1 MNRFYKPTPREYVST
16 HVDMPWEFL
25 QGVAETK
32 QKGFDTAVATGDAS
46 ERLLNFKVAPGD
58 IEKYKGK
65 VGQYN
70 SEIQAST
77 DYLFET
83 GDYNTAS
90 RKLAGTVRNIAADTD
105 INEMKAFQANWE
117 KALEERQKD
126 PDYKTRS
133 WWQKGEDLSNATSW
147 NPELGR
153 HVNRPIDTGYK
164 APDLNKDL
172 RETFGTLKMSKTETG
187 YDIVNDATGEIEHI
201 TRGGGAITPEYIK
214 FRAQTILPNYLQT
227 ASGKDHIIQ
236 AQKEGYTGE
245 DLAKRAS
252 EIAYTN
258 LYNHGLQQL
267 ESESKNISSKSYQ
280 PQWKREELLGKVEAE
295 KKYIP
300 DSSFVVSETQ
310 KPITFKDLQTS
321 KYGTETRPIGG
332 GTGGVGGI
340 SYTKNT
346 PTSFSEIPT
355 KFRSAAETAYKTFY
369 GTDKYNQVKSGKLK
383 LTDSDLN
390 SFVSYY
396 NNLNQG
402 LRSNTN
408 TASIP
413 DVKLLHNDLF
423 GFKEDAIPGSVIA
436 AGTGRNYP
444 PNTKVYDVIN
454 SEWTTLGQIETAS
467 GDKSIKYT
475 VNKEYGSHN
484 PIYQISGKDPYF
496 AQGYSIVGT
505 QGNKTFQYI
514 LPTNTKD
521 DNATMESEVNTAIYS
536 SGLPTHVNLYN
547 QDYTV
552 IHAKDSQGKNAFFM
566 VDIDPTTG
574 VPKTQSINGKPA
586 IFETPEALIG
596 TVGAVIQMAQEAIE
610 AQAKKEQEKKSK

>member
-25 QGVAETK
+25 QGAAETK

-46 ERLLNFKVAPGD
+46 EKLLNFKVAPGD
-58 IEKYKGK
+58 IENYRKK

-70 SEIQAST
+70 SEIQGAT
-77 DYLFET
+77 DYLYET
-83 GDYNTAS
+83 GDYTNAS
-90 RKLAGTVRNIAADTD
+90 RKLVGTVRNITADTD

-117 KALEERQKD
+117 KALEEQQKD
-126 PDYKTRS
+126 PDYKTRA
-133 WWQKGEDLSNATSW
+133 WWQKGEDLSTATSW

-172 RETFGTLKMSKTETG
+172 RETFGTLHMSKSERG

-201 TRGGGAITPEYIK
+201 TTGGGAITPEYIK

-236 AQKEGYTGE
+236 AQKEGYTG
-245 DLAKRAS
+245 DALMKRAS

-258 LYNHGLQQL
+258 LYNHGLQQI

-280 PQWKREELLGKVEAE
+280 PEWKRKELLGKIEAE

-310 KPITFKDLQTS
+310 KPITFKDLQTG
-321 KYGTETRPIGG
+321 KYGTETRTIGG

-346 PTSFSEIPT
+346 PTSFSDIPT

-369 GTDKYNQVKSGKLK
+369 GADKYNQVKSGKLK

-423 GFKEDAIPGSVIA
+423 GLKEDAVPGGVIA
-436 AGTGRNYP
+436 SGAGRNYP

-454 SEWTTLGQIETAS
+454 SEWTTLGEIETS
-467 GDKSIKYT
+467 VGDKGIKYT

-536 SGLPTHVNLYN
+536 TGLPVHVNLFN
-547 QDYTV
+547 QDYT
-552 IHAKDSQGKNAFFM
+552 ILHQKGPSGEDAFSI
-566 VDIDPTTG
+566 VDINPTNG
-574 VPKTQSINGKPA
+574 EVKPHLINNQPA
-586 IFETPEALIG
+586 IFSTPEALIS
-596 TVGAVIQMAQEAIE
+596 TVDNVIQIAQK
-610 AQAKKEQEKKSK
+610 AQDKKSK

>member
-25 QGVAETK
+25 QGAAEQK

-46 ERLLNFKVAPGD
+46 EKLLNFKVAPGD

-65 VGQYN
+65 VNQYN
-70 SEIQAST
+70 SEIQGAT

-83 GDYNTAS
+83 GDYNNAS
-90 RKLAGTVRNIAADTD
+90 RKLVSTVRNITADTD

-126 PDYKTRS
+126 PDYKTRA
-133 WWQKGEDLSNATSW
+133 WWQRGEDLNTATSW

-153 HVNRPIDTGYK
+153 HVNRSIDTGYK
-164 APDLNKDL
+164 SPDLNKDL
-172 RETFGTLKMSKTETG
+172 RETFGTLHMSKNERG
-187 YDIVNDATGEIEHI
+187 YDIVNEATGEIEHI
-201 TRGGGAITPEYIK
+201 TTGGGAITPKYIE
-214 FRAQTILPNYLQT
+214 FRAKTILPNYLQT
-227 ASGKDHIIQ
+227 PSGKDHIIQ
-236 AQKEGYTGE
+236 AQKEGLTGE
-245 DLAKRAS
+245 ALMKRAS

-280 PQWKREELLGKVEAE
+280 PQWKRDEILGKVAEE

-300 DSSFVVSETQ
+300 DSSFIVSKEQ
-310 KPITFKDLQTS
+310 KPITLKDLQTG

-332 GTGGVGGI
+332 GSGGVGGI

-369 GTDKYNQVKSGKLK
+369 GEVKYNQVKSGKLK

-390 SFVSYY
+390 SFVTYY
-396 NNLNQG
+396 NHLNQG
-402 LRSNTN
+402 LRANTN

-413 DVKLLHNDLF
+413 DVALLHNDLF
-423 GFKEDAIPGSVIA
+423 GFKEKDIPGSVIA

-467 GDKSIKYT
+467 GDKVIKYT

-484 PIYQISGKDPYF
+484 PVYQISGKDPYF
-496 AQGYSIVGT
+496 AKGYSLVGT

-521 DNATMESEVNTAIYS
+521 INATMESEVNTSTYS
-536 SGLPTHVNLYN
+536 TGLPVHVNLFN
-547 QDYTV
+547 QDYT
-552 IHAKDSQGKNAFFM
+552 ILHQKGQNGEDAFSI
-566 VDIDPTTG
+566 VDIDPTNGAVT
-574 VPKTQSINGKPA
+574 THSINNKPA
-586 IFETPEALIG
+586 IFPTPEALIG
-596 TVGAVIQMAQEAIE
+596 TVDYVIQMTQKAQEK
-610 AQAKKEQEKKSK
+610 QAKKTK

>member
-25 QGVAETK
+25 QGAAETK

-46 ERLLNFKVAPGD
+46 EKLLNFKVAPGD
-58 IEKYKGK
+58 IENYKKK

-83 GDYNTAS
+83 GDYNNAS
-90 RKLAGTVRNIAADTD
+90 RKLVGTVRNITADTD

-126 PDYKTRS
+126 PDYKTRA
-133 WWQKGEDLSNATSW
+133 WWQRGEDLNTATSW
-147 NPELGR
+147 NPTLGR
-153 HVNRPIDTGYK
+153 HVNRSIDTGYK
-164 APDLNKDL
+164 SPDLNKDL
-172 RETFGTLKMSKTETG
+172 RETFGTLHMSKSETG
-187 YDIVNDATGEIEHI
+187 YDIKNDATGEIQHV
-201 TRGGGAITPEYIK
+201 THGGGAITKKYIE
-214 FRAQTILPNYLQT
+214 FRAKTILSNYLQT
-227 ASGKDHIIQ
+227 PSGKDHIIQ
-236 AQKEGYTGE
+236 AQKEGFTGD
-245 DLAKRAS
+245 DLMKRAS

-267 ESESKNISSKSYQ
+267 ESDSKHTSSTSYM
-280 PQWKREELLGKVEAE
+280 PEWKRKELLGPVVEE

-300 DSSFVVSETQ
+300 DSSFVVSKEQ

-332 GTGGVGGI
+332 GTALVGGI

-346 PTSFSEIPT
+346 PTTFSEIPT
-355 KFRSAAETAYKTFY
+355 KLRSAAETAYKTFY

-390 SFVSYY
+390 SFVTYY

-444 PNTKVYDVIN
+444 SNTKVYDVIN

-467 GDKSIKYT
+467 GDKVVKYT

-514 LPTNTKD
+514 LPTNTKND
-521 DNATMESEVNTAIYS
+521 QATMEAEVNTAIYS
-536 SGLPTHVNLYN
+536 SGLPIHVKLHN

-552 IHAKDSQGKNAFFM
+552 LHKKDDQGNDAFYM
-566 VDIDPTTG
+566 VDINPASG
-574 VPKTQSINGKPA
+574 VPTIHSIDGKPA
-586 IFETPEALIG
+586 IFKTPEALVG
-596 TVGAVIQMAQEAIE
+596 TVTAVIQMAQEAKKE
-610 AQAKKEQEKKSK
+610 QAKKSK

>member
-25 QGVAETK
+25 QGVAEQK
-32 QKGFDTAVATGDAS
+32 QKGFDTAAATGDAS
-46 ERLLNFKVAPGD
+46 EKLLNFKVAPGD
-58 IEKYKGK
+58 IEDYKKK

-77 DYLFET
+77 DYLYQT

-90 RKLAGTVRNIAADTD
+90 RKLAGTVRNITSDTD

-117 KALEERQKD
+117 KALEEQQKD
-126 PDYKTRS
+126 PDYKTRA
-133 WWQKGEDLSNATSW
+133 WWQKGEDLSTASSW
-147 NPELGR
+147 NPTLGR
-153 HVNRPIDTGYK
+153 HVNRSIDTGYK

-172 RETFGTLKMSKTETG
+172 RETFGTLHMSTTETG
-187 YDIVNDATGEIEHI
+187 YDIKNDATGEIQHI
-201 TRGGGAITPEYIK
+201 TRGGGAITPKYIE
-214 FRAQTILPNYLQT
+214 FRAKTILPNYLQT

-245 DLAKRAS
+245 ALMKRAS

-267 ESESKNISSKSYQ
+267 QSESKSIVRDDYM
-280 PQWKREELLGKVEAE
+280 PEWKRKELLGPVVEE

-300 DSSFVVSETQ
+300 DSSFVVSKEQ
-310 KPITFKDLQTS
+310 KPIKTSDLISS
-321 KYGTETRPIGG
+321 KYKGKIFGSDLSLGNEPKTFTD
-332 GTGGVGGI
+332 
-340 SYTKNT
+340 
-346 PTSFSEIPT
+346 IPV
-355 KFRSAAETAYKTFY
+355 KYRAAAETAYKTFY
-369 GTDKYNQVKSGKLK
+369 GTDKYNKIKSGELK
-383 LTDSDLN
+383 LTNSDLN
-390 SFVSYY
+390 SFVTYY
-396 NNLNQG
+396 NQLNQG

-423 GFKEDAIPGSVIA
+423 GFKEDAVPGSVIA

-444 PNTKVYDVIN
+444 ANTKVYDVIN
-454 SEWTTLGQIETAS
+454 SEWTTLGEIETAS

-496 AQGYSIVGT
+496 AQGYSLVGT

-521 DNATMESEVNTAIYS
+521 INATMESEVNTSIYS
-536 SGLPTHVNLYN
+536 TGLPVHVNLFN
-547 QDYTV
+547 QDYT
-552 IHAKDSQGKNAFFM
+552 ILHQKSSNGEDAFSI
-566 VDIDPTTG
+566 VDVDPTNGT
-574 VPKTQSINGKPA
+574 VKPHLINNQPA
-586 IFETPEALIG
+586 IFSTPEALIG
-596 TVGAVIQMAQEAIE
+596 TIDNVIQMTQRA
-610 AQAKKEQEKKSK
+610 QEKKSK

>member
-25 QGVAETK
+25 QGAAETK

-46 ERLLNFKVAPGD
+46 EKLLNFKVAPGD
-58 IEKYKGK
+58 IENYKKK

-70 SEIQAST
+70 SEIQGAT

-83 GDYNTAS
+83 GDYTNAS
-90 RKLAGTVRNIAADTD
+90 RKLVGTVRNITADTD

-133 WWQKGEDLSNATSW
+133 WWQQGEDLNTATSW

-153 HVNRPIDTGYK
+153 HVNRSIDTGYK
-164 APDLNKDL
+164 SPDLNKDL
-172 RETFGTLKMSKTETG
+172 RETFGTLHMSKSETG

-201 TRGGGAITPEYIK
+201 TTGGGSITPKYIE
-214 FRAQTILPNYLQT
+214 FRAKTILPNYLQT

-236 AQKEGYTGE
+236 AQKEGYTG
-245 DLAKRAS
+245 DALMKRAS

-258 LYNHGLQQL
+258 LYNHGLQQIQ
-267 ESESKNISSKSYQ
+267 SESKNIRRKDYQ
-280 PQWKREELLGKVEAE
+280 PEWKRNEILGKVEAE

-300 DSSFVVSETQ
+300 DSSFVVTKEQ
-310 KPITFKDLQTS
+310 KPITTSDLLPLGANAKTNMFGS
-321 KYGTETRPIGG
+321 GDIMKIKFAPKTFSDLAPKYRAT
-332 GTGGVGGI
+332 
-340 SYTKNT
+340 
-346 PTSFSEIPT
+346 
-355 KFRSAAETAYKTFY
+355 AEAAYKTLY
-369 GTDKYNQVKSGKLK
+369 GEVKYNEVKSGKK
-383 LTDSDLN
+383 ELTTADLN
-390 SFVSYY
+390 NFVSYY
-396 NNLNQG
+396 NNLNLG

-423 GFKEDAIPGSVIA
+423 GFKEDAVPGGVIA
-436 AGTGRNYP
+436 SGAGRNYP

-454 SEWTTLGQIETAS
+454 SEWTTLGQIETAN
-467 GDKSIKYT
+467 GDKAIKYT

-514 LPTNTKD
+514 LPTNTKND
-521 DNATMESEVNTAIYS
+521 EATMEAEVNNAIYS

-547 QDYTV
+547 QDYT
-552 IHAKDSQGKNAFFM
+552 ILHQKG
-566 VDIDPTTG
+566 P
-574 VPKTQSINGKPA
+574 NGKDAFSLVDVNPTNGLVKPHLINNQPA

-596 TVGAVIQMAQEAIE
+596 TVGAVIQMAQEAQE
-610 AQAKKEQEKKSK
+610 KQAKKTK

>member
-25 QGVAETK
+25 QGAAETK

-46 ERLLNFKVAPGD
+46 EKLLNFKVAPGD
-58 IEKYKGK
+58 IENYKKK

-77 DYLFET
+77 DYLYET
-83 GDYNTAS
+83 GDYSNAS
-90 RKLAGTVRNIAADTD
+90 RKLVGTVRNITADTD

-117 KALEERQKD
+117 KALEEQQKD
-126 PDYKTRS
+126 PDYKTRA

-147 NPELGR
+147 NPTLGR
-153 HVNRPIDTGYK
+153 HVNRAIDTGYK

-172 RETFGTLKMSKTETG
+172 RETFGTLHMSTTETG
-187 YDIVNDATGEIEHI
+187 YDIKNDATGEIQHI

-245 DLAKRAS
+245 ALAKRAS

-258 LYNHGLQQL
+258 LYNHGLQQIQ
-267 ESESKNISSKSYQ
+267 SESKSIVRDDYM
-280 PQWKREELLGKVEAE
+280 PQWKREELLGKVAAE
-295 KKYIP
+295 KAYIP
-300 DSSFVVSETQ
+300 DSSFVVTKEQ
-310 KPITFKDLQTS
+310 KPISTNDLLPLGSNAKTN
-321 KYGTETRPIGG
+321 IFGG
-332 GTGGVGGI
+332 GDLMKVKFAPKT
-340 SYTKNT
+340 
-346 PTSFSEIPT
+346 FSDLAPKYRT
-355 KFRSAAETAYKTFY
+355 TAEAAYKTLY
-369 GTDKYNQVKSGKLK
+369 GEVKYNEIKSGKK
-383 LTDSDLN
+383 ELTADDLN
-390 SFVSYY
+390 KFVAYY
-396 NNLNQG
+396 NNLNLG

-423 GFKEDAIPGSVIA
+423 GFKEDAVPGGVIA
-436 AGTGRNYP
+436 SGAGRNYP

-454 SEWTTLGQIETAS
+454 SEWTTLGEIETAV
-467 GDKSIKYT
+467 GDKGIKYS

-514 LPTNTKD
+514 LPTNTK
-521 DNATMESEVNTAIYS
+521 NEEATMEAEVNTAIYS
-536 SGLPTHVNLYN
+536 SGLPTHVKLHN
-547 QDYTV
+547 QDYTI
-552 IHAKDSQGKNAFFM
+552 IHKKNDKGNNAFFM
-566 VDIDPTTG
+566 VDIDPATG
-574 VPKTQSINGKPA
+574 IPKTHSINGEPA
-586 IFETPEALIG
+586 IFETPEALVG
-596 TVGAVIQMAQEAIE
+596 TVNAVIRMAQEAQE
-610 AQAKKEQEKKSK
+610 KQAKKSK

>member
-25 QGVAETK
+25 QGAAETK

-46 ERLLNFKVAPGD
+46 EKLLNFKVAPGD
-58 IEKYKGK
+58 IENYKKK

-77 DYLFET
+77 DYLYET
-83 GDYNTAS
+83 GDYNNAS
-90 RKLAGTVRNIAADTD
+90 RKLVGTVRNITADTD

-126 PDYKTRS
+126 PDYKTRA
-133 WWQKGEDLSNATSW
+133 WWQKGEDLNTATSW

-153 HVNRPIDTGYK
+153 HVNRSIDTGYK

-172 RETFGTLKMSKTETG
+172 RETFGTLHMSKSERG

-201 TRGGGAITPEYIK
+201 TKGGGAITPEYIK

-236 AQKEGYTGE
+236 AQKEGYTGD
-245 DLAKRAS
+245 DLMKRAS

-280 PQWKREELLGKVEAE
+280 PE

-300 DSSFVVSETQ
+300 DSSFVVTKEQ
-310 KPITFKDLQTS
+310 KPITTNNLLQQKSKGKIFGTDLSIINAPKTFS
-321 KYGTETRPIGG
+321 DLAPKYRAT
-332 GTGGVGGI
+332 
-340 SYTKNT
+340 
-346 PTSFSEIPT
+346 
-355 KFRSAAETAYKTFY
+355 AEAAYKTLY
-369 GTDKYNQVKSGKLK
+369 GEVKYNQVKSGKK
-383 LTDSDLN
+383 ELTSADLN
-390 SFVSYY
+390 NFVSYY

-423 GFKEDAIPGSVIA
+423 GFKEDAVPGGVIA
-436 AGTGRNYP
+436 SGAGRNYP

-454 SEWTTLGQIETAS
+454 SEWTTLGEIETVV
-467 GDKSIKYT
+467 GDKGIKYS

-496 AQGYSIVGT
+496 AQGYSLVGT

-514 LPTNTKD
+514 LPTNTKND
-521 DNATMESEVNTAIYS
+521 EATMEAEVNTATYS
-536 SGLPTHVNLYN
+536 SGLPTHVKLHN
-547 QDYTV
+547 QDYTI
-552 IHAKDSQGKNAFFM
+552 IHKKDDEGNNAFFM
-566 VDIDPTTG
+566 VDINPATGIPTTH
-574 VPKTQSINGKPA
+574 SIDGKPA
-586 IFETPEALIG
+586 IFETPEALVG
-596 TVGAVIQMAQEAIE
+596 TVNAVIRKAQEAIE